1 MKKVHGKS
9 FKSEKPKKNSSKSIS
24 VEGRCKKIL
33 QEELTCQG
41 ADVENFVHGTLERH
55 KTEIMESCLSEG
67 ITEVA

>member
-1 MKKVHGKS
+1 M
-9 FKSEKPKKNSSKSIS
+9 IS

-33 QEELTCQG
+33 QEELTCKG

-67 ITEVA
+67 ITEVAEVIARYYYINCCID